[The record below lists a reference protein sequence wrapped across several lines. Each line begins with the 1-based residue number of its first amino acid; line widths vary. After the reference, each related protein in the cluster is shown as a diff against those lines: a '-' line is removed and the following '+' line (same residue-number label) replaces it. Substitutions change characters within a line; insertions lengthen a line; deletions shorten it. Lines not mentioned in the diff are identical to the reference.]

1 MGDDAIDEEKLV
13 LCCALCCAN
22 MSTYPSADCLG
33 CSGKVGM
40 CCLNAEFCC
49 KVRLRFS
56 PLPTSFFT
64 CIVSDQSPLSRS
76 PFHTMI
82 LIDVSLEHPAFP
94 ASAVD
99 LSANATDAHASTSKH
114 IAAAV
119 LPRLHFHAMTKCPL
133 P

>member
-22 MSTYPSADCLG
+22 LSTYPSADCLG

-40 CCLNAEFCC
+40 C
-49 KVRLRFS
+49 FS
-56 PLPTSFFT
+56 
-64 CIVSDQSPLSRS
+64 DRRPLSLARV
-76 PFHTMI
+76 
-82 LIDVSLEHPAFP
+82 LIDVSPEHPAFP
-94 ASAVD
+94 AAVVD
-99 LSANATDAHASTSKH
+99 LSANSMDAHASTSKH

-119 LPRLHFHAMTKCPL
+119 LHRLLFPAMMRCPL